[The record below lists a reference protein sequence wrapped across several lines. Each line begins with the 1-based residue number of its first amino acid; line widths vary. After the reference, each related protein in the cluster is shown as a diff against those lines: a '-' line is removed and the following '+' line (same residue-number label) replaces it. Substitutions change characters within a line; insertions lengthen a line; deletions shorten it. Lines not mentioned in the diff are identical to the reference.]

1 MDYWITIQDHKI
13 NAYRKYFQYFKTI
26 DYIKGANYFGNIEGV
41 DEGPFFEEV
50 VTSWAHWKHSIVV
63 IVGFFSIQNKNWS
76 YWEDGSKW
84 NAPSGAD
91 HSKKSVQE
99 NPTEEIIVGKEYM
112 KKKWYVIIRD
122 NITNIINSSLIFVG
136 ESINSF

>member
-1 MDYWITIQDHKI
+1 MECTKWRRSLQ
-13 NAYRKYFQYFKTI
+13 
-26 DYIKGANYFGNIEGV
+26 
-41 DEGPFFEEV
+41 EV
-50 VTSWAHWKHSIVV
+50 CL
-63 IVGFFSIQNKNWS
+63 
-76 YWEDGSKW
+76 
-84 NAPSGAD
+84 
-91 HSKKSVQE
+91 QE